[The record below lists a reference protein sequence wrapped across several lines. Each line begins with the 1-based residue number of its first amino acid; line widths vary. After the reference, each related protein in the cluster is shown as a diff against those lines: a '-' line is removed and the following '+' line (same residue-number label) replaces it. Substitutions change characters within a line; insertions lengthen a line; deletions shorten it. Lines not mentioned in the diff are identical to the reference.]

1 MWLNVTSLANSGLYS
16 SNYGTL
22 GEFTREEV
30 LHSTYALTICFVL
43 IGLCIVAGVLV
54 QITSTLPRAQKQV
67 QSSKLVA
74 ILRGHIILP
83 ALFGTRRLEPL
94 PGNTGYVPG
103 RVLSISIALYVVLNI
118 IFSAVS
124 FRSFQPNVWFMSSG
138 FELWEYVGNRTGV
151 LSLAN
156 MAIAILFAGRNHL
169 LLAITGWSQTTLLT
183 LHRWAARVA
192 TMQAVVHS
200 IYWGIISTIAMCIT
214 AGSAFLP
221 LRINFYDI
229 YLALHIVLVVL
240 TLAGCWYHIVPH
252 FGFDFGYEVWLYI
265 AFAFWAADRLARF
278 ARVAFYNGVASSKA
292 VVEAIPD
299 TDVLQITVF
308 PRTTSGFGPGQH
320 TFLYIVGL
328 GKFWENH
335 PFSVAGWTDG
345 KDTPTGPYPSTSSP
359 LSQSVSKSNTGEP
372 EKHTSDIVTIPRDTS
387 PRSHSHGG
395 PASLRFLVRVHS
407 GATATLQRRLSSPS
421 LARFGG
427 SPRMEIALYN
437 EGPYGGHRATLLPL
451 STAETVLCLVG
462 GIGITNALGYVQE
475 YATMKNLQRQAGGGE
490 TSKMA
495 SRGIMRRVTR
505 FILAWTAREMGL
517 IRHVEQNILGEVEE
531 VEYAFW
537 CTGSAAAEE
546 KTGCMEENRGAVP
559 GNLATVKAG
568 RMDLR
573 TAIRSAVEDKHQ
585 LAVMVCGPGAMADAA
600 RREVVDCVKD
610 GLAICLIAEEFAW

>member
-22 GEFTREEV
+22 GEFAREEA
-30 LHSTYALTICFVL
+30 LHSTYALIICFVL
-43 IGLCIVAGVLV
+43 ICFCIVAGVLV
-54 QITSTLPRAQKQV
+54 QIASTLPGAQKQL

-103 RVLSISIALYVVLNI
+103 RVLSISIALYVALNI

-124 FRSFQPNVWFMSSG
+124 FRSFQPNAWFMSTG
-138 FELWEYVGNRTGV
+138 FELCEYVGNRAGV

-169 LLAITGWSQTTLLT
+169 LLAITGWSQTTFLT

-192 TMQAVVHS
+192 TVQAVVHS
-200 IYWGIISTIAMCIT
+200 VVYTLAYFEPGYDGASAYAAKAAEPFYYWGIIATIAMCIT

-221 LRINFYDI
+221 LRINFYETF
-229 YLALHIVLVVL
+229 LALHIALVVL

-292 VVEAIPD
+292 VVEAVHD

-308 PRTTSGFGPGQH
+308 PRTTLGFGPGQH
-320 TFLYIVGL
+320 TFLYIGGL

-335 PFSVAGWTDG
+335 PFSVAGWT
-345 KDTPTGPYPSTSSP
+345 KDTPMPYPATFP
-359 LSQSVSKSNTGEP
+359 RSQSVSKSNT
-372 EKHTSDIVTIPRDTS
+372 DIVTIPRDTT
-387 PRSHSHGG
+387 PRSHS
-395 PASLRFLVRVHS
+395 PSLRFLVRVHS
-407 GATATLQRRLSSPS
+407 GATATLQRRL
-421 LARFGG
+421 GG
-427 SPRMEIALYN
+427 SRMEIALYN

-475 YATMKNLQRQAGGGE
+475 YATMKNLQRQAG
-490 TSKMA
+490 
-495 SRGIMRRVTR
+495 
-505 FILAWTAREMGL
+505 
-517 IRHVEQNILGEVEE
+517 
-531 VEYAFW
+531 
-537 CTGSAAAEE
+537 
-546 KTGCMEENRGAVP
+546 
-559 GNLATVKAG
+559 
-568 RMDLR
+568 
-573 TAIRSAVEDKHQ
+573 
-585 LAVMVCGPGAMADAA
+585 
-600 RREVVDCVKD
+600 
-610 GLAICLIAEEFAW
+610 